1 MTETG
6 GWKTQLCSPSET
18 IKLWKK
24 EQEERWEKY
33 IYIYIFKKNP
43 KEATVQ
49 TSIINTVAQAIIFN
63 PDARLQKPKERGMAW
78 VKSSHWE
85 KKGSLV
91 EMCSELSSMRKW

>member
-1 MTETG
+1 MR
-6 GWKTQLCSPSET
+6 SV
-18 IKLWKK
+18 
-24 EQEERWEKY
+24 KY
-33 IYIYIFKKNP
+33 ISKNQ

-49 TSIINTVAQAIIFN
+49 ASISNTVAQAIIFK
-63 PDARLQKPKERGMAW
+63 PDAWLQKPKESGMAW